1 MRVLPALILAL
12 PCMGCA
18 TTAEHGDQGA
28 DPREY
33 GPWIALFDGR
43 SLESWKPSPF
53 GGEGEVVVEDEEI
66 LVGFGSP
73 LSGITYV
80 EDLPFPRDGYEL
92 ELAAQRLA
100 GTDFFCGLTF
110 PVGPEH
116 LTLIVGGWG
125 GALVGLS
132 SLDGEDAS
140 ENETGSLRAFEDR
153 RLYRIRVRVDGGRVQ
168 AWIDGESVVD
178 VDVAD
183 RQLGLRPEVLESRP
197 LGISN
202 FATRAGWRDIR
213 VRSILRP

>member
-1 MRVLPALILAL
+1 MRILPALILAL
-12 PCMGCA
+12 PCVGCV
-18 TTAEHGDQGA
+18 TPPEGGDQGA
-28 DPREY
+28 EACEH
-33 GPWIALFDGR
+33 GPWLALFDGQ
-43 SLESWKPSPF
+43 SLGSWKPSPF
-53 GGEGEVVVEDEEI
+53 GGEGDVVVEDGQI
-66 LVGFGSP
+66 VVGFGSP

-80 EDLPFPRDGYEL
+80 EDLPFSRDGYEL
-92 ELAAQRLA
+92 ELDAQRLA

-116 LTLIVGGWG
+116 LTMVVGGWG

-153 RLYRIRVRVDGGRVQ
+153 RLYRIRVRVDGKRVQ
-168 AWIDGESVVD
+168 AWIDGEPVVD
-178 VDVAD
+178 VDVSG

-213 VRSILRP
+213 VRSILRL